1 MDYTEIIKTLI
12 TVGIPAIVTILSTHK
27 IKTQANKHA
36 CRQSILQ
43 LILEDKVAYMER
55 KLPGRTG
62 RLPENKQAIMDEY
75 DEYKVS
81 GGNHY
86 IDEKVEEYLKWHKE
100 VTEELM
106 KNAR

>member
-1 MDYTEIIKTLI
+1 MTVCVPAATTIIT
-12 TVGIPAIVTILSTHK
+12 TGV
-27 IKTQANKHA
+27 IKRQANKHA

-43 LILEDKVAYMER
+43 LILEDKVAYMEG
-55 KLPGRTG
+55 KLPGKTG

-75 DEYKVS
+75 DEYKIS

-86 IDEKVEEYLKWHKE
+86 IDEKVEEYLKWHKS

-106 KNAR
+106 KNA